1 MFESLKKKFSNAA
14 NKLTKK
20 VSDEAKKENNIEEE
34 QREILDEINEPSSL
48 DSKEIST
55 TDKSLEKE
63 VMKVD
68 EEEFNIDEDG
78 SDKLEENLEDE
89 NEAVIDDELSSEDK
103 GKSEKKS
110 FRKWLPSFGKKEKIE
125 DISSTDEEFSTD
137 EPKEKKNKLGF
148 LSFIKE
154 KTISEKDLEDILWE
168 LELGLLE
175 GDVAIDVANIVVES
189 VKEDLVGTKI
199 GRSDEITDVTYA
211 ALKKAVSK
219 IIDVDGK
226 NMTKMLEEAK
236 EKGEPL
242 IAMFV
247 GINGTGK
254 TTTIAKL
261 ANYYLKKGYT
271 PVVAASDTFRAG
283 AIEQITHHTDNLEI
297 KIIKH
302 QKGSDPAAVA
312 YDAIEHAKS
321 KGKELVLIDTAGRM
335 QTNTNLMDEMKK
347 IKRITEPDI
356 IIFVGDALT
365 GNDAVEQA
373 SKFNDTIDIDG
384 VILTKADA
392 DSKGGASLSISHV
405 IQKPILFLG
414 IGQGYD
420 DIIEYDPDWML
431 EQLFS

>member
-1 MFESLKKKFSNAA
+1 MFESLKKNFSNAA

-20 VSDEAKKENNIEEE
+20 VSDEAKKENNVEEE
-34 QREILDEINEPSSL
+34 QKEILDKINEPSSL
-48 DSKEIST
+48 GSKKIST
-55 TDKSLEKE
+55 NKSLEKE
-63 VMKVD
+63 VLKVD
-68 EEEFNIDEDG
+68 EEEY
-78 SDKLEENLEDE
+78 DKLEEDIEDE
-89 NEAVIDDELSSEDK
+89 KGEVPDELSSEDENE
-103 GKSEKKS
+103 SEKKS
-110 FRKWLPSFGKKEKIE
+110 FRKWLPSFGKKGKIE
-125 DISSTDEEFSTD
+125 DIKAEDISSADEDVSTDEL
-137 EPKEKKNKLGF
+137 KEKKSKLGF
-148 LSFIKE
+148 FSFIKE

-199 GRSDEITDVTYA
+199 GRSDKIADVTYL
-211 ALKKAVSK
+211 ALKNAVSK

-226 NMTKMLEEAK
+226 NITKMLEEAK

-242 IAMFV
+242 IVMFV

-297 KIIKH
+297 KVIKH

-312 YDAIEHAKS
+312 YDTIEHAKS

-347 IKRITEPDI
+347 IKRIAKPDI

>member
-1 MFESLKKKFSNAA
+1 LFESLKKNFSNAA

-55 TDKSLEKE
+55 DKSLEKE

-89 NEAVIDDELSSEDK
+89 KEAVIDDELSSEDK

-110 FRKWLPSFGKKEKIE
+110 FRKCLPSFGKKEKIE
-125 DISSTDEEFSTD
+125 DISSTDEEVSTD

-199 GRSDEITDVTYA
+199 GRSDEIADVTYL
-211 ALKKAVSK
+211 ALKNAVSK

-226 NMTKMLEEAK
+226 NITKMLEEAK

-242 IAMFV
+242 IVMFV

-297 KIIKH
+297 KVIKH

-312 YDAIEHAKS
+312 YDTIEHAKS

-347 IKRITEPDI
+347 IKRITKPDI